1 MVVKRLKYFPVTYP
15 PYVLYMYCITI
26 NRNGPYELQ
35 AQGEKETLIQ
45 KFNRLKCEI
54 TELEEELVQA
64 KVLKL
69 LHSI

>member
-1 MVVKRLKYFPVTYP
+1 MMILTH
-15 PYVLYMYCITI
+15 
-26 NRNGPYELQ
+26 RNGPYELQ

-69 LHSI
+69 VYI

>member
-1 MVVKRLKYFPVTYP
+1 MF
-15 PYVLYMYCITI
+15 ITI
-26 NRNGPYELQ
+26 DRNGPYELQ

-69 LHSI
+69 LHSIYFF